1 MFMHLLSNVLVVF
14 RKKIF
19 FPLHLPFKPESESV
33 LYLQEQGLFHS
44 TLPKSSLIHVS
55 TAEKKLL
62 IVFTYYI
69 FLYVISELNF
79 TLAIQIADSLQTKVF
94 SYFICEK
101 NGCDPSAPCD
111 RSGFE
116 NLLNHGIILLS
127 SILSFLAPA
136 VNFVFVVDYQE
147 LKQKFNNLRSSKKT
161 TRKTSGNELQS
172 RTITQPL

>member
-1 MFMHLLSNVLVVF
+1 MEIKS
-14 RKKIF
+14 
-19 FPLHLPFKPESESV
+19 ESEGV
-33 LYLQEQGLFHS
+33 FYLQEQGLFHS
-44 TLPKSSLIHVS
+44 TLPKSSLIHLS

-69 FLYVISELNF
+69 FLYVISQLNF
-79 TLAIQIADSLQTKVF
+79 TLGIQIADTLQTKVF
-94 SYFICEK
+94 SYFLCEQ

-116 NLLNHGIILLS
+116 NLFNQGILLLS

-136 VNFVFVVDYQE
+136 VNFVFVVDYKE
-147 LKQKFNNLRSSKKT
+147 LKQKFNLRSSKKT
-161 TRKTSGNELQS
+161 TRLTSGNELQS

>member
-1 MFMHLLSNVLVVF
+1 MYTLQKRLFNC
-14 RKKIF
+14 
-19 FPLHLPFKPESESV
+19 LHITMEIKSESEGVS
-33 LYLQEQGLFHS
+33 YLQEQGLFHS

-79 TLAIQIADSLQTKVF
+79 TLGIQIADTLQTEVF
-94 SYFICEK
+94 SYFICEQ
-101 NGCDPSAPCD
+101 NRHDCRHPCD

-116 NLLNHGIILLS
+116 NLLNQGILLLS
-127 SILSFLAPA
+127 SILLFLAPA
-136 VNFVFVVDYQE
+136 VNFVFVVDYKE

-172 RTITQPL
+172 RTI

>member
-1 MFMHLLSNVLVVF
+1 MS
-14 RKKIF
+14 
-19 FPLHLPFKPESESV
+19 ESEGV
-33 LYLQEQGLFHS
+33 FYLQEQGLFHS

-69 FLYVISELNF
+69 FLYVIAELNF
-79 TLAIQIADSLQTKVF
+79 TLAIQIADTLQTEVF
-94 SYFICEK
+94 SYFLCEQ

-116 NLLNHGIILLS
+116 NLLNQGIILLS
-127 SILSFLAPA
+127 SILSFLSPA

-161 TRKTSGNELQS
+161 TRQTSGNELQS